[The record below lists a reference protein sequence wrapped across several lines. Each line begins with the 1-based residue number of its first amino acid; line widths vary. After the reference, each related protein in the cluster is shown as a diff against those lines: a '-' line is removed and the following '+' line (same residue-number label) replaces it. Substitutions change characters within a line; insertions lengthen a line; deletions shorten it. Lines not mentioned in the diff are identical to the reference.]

1 MSEKIKK
8 VSKHQTKLPEL
19 IMGEV
24 CESKKSWKKKIS
36 FFESHVNKL
45 EQYTKIDELQL
56 CEGLQ
61 LEQVADVLK
70 MTHRV
75 KCSPWS
81 NSYSTSL
88 SLEIL
93 PLTAMSFQT
102 AMHIWGKTPKQH
114 QFLSFILW
122 TEKPRLT
129 CSGKPSNWIFVNKYF
144 KRNSNFKKQIQG
156 SSMRNCKVQIKLKG
170 ILETAKVIMAKWL
183 VDLDCWLSDKM
194 DGGNQTL

>member
-56 CEGLQ
+56 
-61 LEQVADVLK
+61 EQVADVLK

-102 AMHIWGKTPKQH
+102 AMHI
-114 QFLSFILW
+114 
-122 TEKPRLT
+122 
-129 CSGKPSNWIFVNKYF
+129 
-144 KRNSNFKKQIQG
+144 
-156 SSMRNCKVQIKLKG
+156 
-170 ILETAKVIMAKWL
+170 
-183 VDLDCWLSDKM
+183 
-194 DGGNQTL
+194 